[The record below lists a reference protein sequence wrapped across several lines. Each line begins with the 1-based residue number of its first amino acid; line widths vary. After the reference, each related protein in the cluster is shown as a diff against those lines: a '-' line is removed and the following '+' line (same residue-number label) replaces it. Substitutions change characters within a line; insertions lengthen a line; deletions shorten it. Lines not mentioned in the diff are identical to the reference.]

1 MSPSELSCLRPRA
14 KKTKA
19 LRSCLQRSQKIM
31 WRMGRRIQA
40 FWWRERLGSEGGAVG
55 GNSLERKRAAVLQV
69 DFTALELLILVTH
82 SLLVLA
88 YYASSVI
95 RWNCYKLFCFI
106 VVQSNGSV
114 ENRPCKHSWASDMW
128 LSSIYIYTLAN
139 LSYLGQRIMTNH
151 LSWCRDYK

>member
-1 MSPSELSCLRPRA
+1 M
-14 KKTKA
+14 
-19 LRSCLQRSQKIM
+19 
-31 WRMGRRIQA
+31 
-40 FWWRERLGSEGGAVG
+40 G

-69 DFTALELLILVTH
+69 DFTALELLILVKH

-114 ENRPCKHSWASDMW
+114 ENRPCKHS
-128 LSSIYIYTLAN
+128 
-139 LSYLGQRIMTNH
+139 
-151 LSWCRDYK
+151 